1 MMMDDF
7 DFSHKLKKW
16 ISIDYV
22 TILGICSVNGY
33 FNNYVQ
39 STVQWYA
46 RVQRIG
52 AVHGTIY
59 S

>member
-22 TILGICSVNGY
+22 TILGICSINGY

-39 STVQWYA
+39 STVQWDA

-52 AVHGTIY
+52 DMGHVTY
-59 S
+59 L

>member
-1 MMMDDF
+1 M
-7 DFSHKLKKW
+7 KYLIKKW
-16 ISIDYV
+16 ISIDYE
-22 TILGICSVNGY
+22 TFLGICSFNGY
-33 FNNYVQ
+33 FNNYFQ

-52 AVHGTIY
+52 AVHGTVY